1 MKTNKYLFLMLL
13 IALCS
18 MNVTAQQRN
27 ILQVPDVTT
36 QIGNAQLPVS
46 IENTDEIVGVQF
58 DLTLPKGVT
67 AEQVGIIANR
77 GDGHSVTVSQ
87 LSSGAYRVMLHSP
100 QNRPLRGQSGV
111 VMYLPITIP
120 ASFEGGSEHPFAISN
135 AVLGKATGENVLTE
149 AIAGSI
155 RISKLP
161 DLTVK
166 NITCDEQMLSP
177 GDHFVCS
184 WQVENI
190 GEIATGGGWS
200 EQVSLISEDGKLSK
214 LVATIHCDDIID
226 ASGIVS
232 RQAEITLPTLLGIDG
247 QARLQVR
254 IVPDSNTGE
263 STSAQGN
270 NTLKGT
276 SLLHIN
282 KILTLEM
289 SPNRVDENSGRR
301 IALRVNRSGQW
312 TIDETFKLSATG
324 DCRLSVPSS
333 ITIPAGQS
341 GTVVYLTVTDN
352 DVVDDTSDVTMSV
365 EGNDYPAAM
374 AHLTIDDN
382 ELPDLQVTASK
393 SVVNEGETFQLTITA
408 SRVVTTSIEVTL
420 TSENDKRFTY
430 PRKVTIPAGQNS
442 VTVNVMVKDD
452 DIPSEALSVAFTAST
467 PRYNQGE
474 TIVLLEDDDMPVLQ
488 LTLTPNKIV
497 EGAGPVSVT
506 GTLRRT
512 GVTTNKITVRL
523 SDDSNGALYFGTRE
537 LVLNK
542 GVEEVNFNFGPID
555 NTVVDGDRILS
566 VTAAVWLSSCSCS
579 AAGESAGSVS
589 AQLQVFDDDGPAL
602 TLSSTVS
609 TIKEGGKTTLT
620 ISRNTLSS
628 LDQLL
633 TVHLSSDY
641 DENLS
646 YAHTVTIPAGQQTAQ
661 VEITSTKNDVSN
673 DSHTVVFTVQADGF
687 ASGTCWL
694 MVTDQTLPD
703 AMITDFTISSSEVEA
718 GGTATINVTVTNG
731 GSAVLPKQT
740 QIDFF
745 ISGSSMSI
753 GTLHTITDV
762 APGGSITMT
771 KILWLPTVTGSSS
784 LYCVVNNNREVDE
797 LLYSNN
803 ASNYLNIQLL
813 SPYRATVAC
822 DKEVY
827 LPGEII
833 TLTGKVEGNASANSE
848 VEIYL
853 INDGSRQTLSAVTD
867 SEGKFSLSYRPYEKQ
882 MGHFVIGACY
892 PGEKTNTEQAT
903 FDYIGIRR
911 SSQNYITCEVLVGTL
926 YEGTIE
932 VENPTA
938 LSQHNIRAEV
948 VSIPDNCNINFSP
961 VSEISAGGK
970 YSLNYTIEGTA
981 AFEGT
986 EWKNII
992 IRIVSDEGAS
1002 TEFAMY
1008 CYCRLQEAQLTLD
1021 IAKINTS
1028 VTKGIPR
1035 DYPISITNNGAG
1047 ETGRILLSM
1056 PSNIQTVTS
1065 QDIASVKPGETATI
1079 LLRFTTTDD
1088 MPLNVPFTGQIGINC
1103 ENGNGLAL
1111 PFTILPVAE
1120 TEGTLIVDVCDE
1132 YTYYTEEAP
1141 HVKGAKVTVKY
1152 PYSDEVIATG
1162 TTDDNGL
1169 FEVELSEG
1177 YYALT
1182 VTADKHESYQNNL
1195 LIDPGKENRKVVN
1208 LSYEGITVNWNV
1220 EDTEV
1225 EDEYEITT
1233 TVTYETNV
1241 PVPIVITEL
1250 PDYIPVDSMAPGE
1263 SRLFYATLTNKGL
1276 IAAEGVQ
1283 LIFPET
1289 EYLTFEPLIE
1299 FPFKLL
1305 PQQAIVVPFKVT
1317 LDENVPL
1324 INGSNEVSNSRKVP
1338 VPIDMGTIYGGKYK
1352 IVCEIVPKTLWF
1364 WICGSDHQKKMNR
1377 TPVRTAFIENCHLK
1391 MIEGENDDSE
1401 EGGIPDGRGGFL
1413 WFGGDGGSKGTAV
1426 ANDKE
1431 CMTCWEV
1438 LRDKA
1443 VDELID
1449 MIPIYG
1455 CMINAG
1461 RCSQD
1466 EVDKIAGGQLPDMD
1480 TFSCMADATE
1490 CVITEK
1496 ELMEACAAAGGF
1508 GAAVC
1513 TVGKVLKNL
1522 HDILKDLSKCMGFE
1536 WRADSRRKVTG
1547 DAQLSFAQAMDEKNA
1562 IIVGQI
1568 DALFGFY
1575 KEIFGDEAWLEVSY
1589 YDLWSLLRVMTSHR
1603 NAINEN
1609 ELADYRPE
1617 NISEEQ
1623 FNLFVNRVNNSFFS
1637 DNKDTGGQIDFSKI
1651 KLYIDSIVETET
1663 SINQQGYL
1671 STVDMWLHEYNK
1683 YRNILMEGSNSVCAS
1698 VSFEIKQIMTLTRP
1712 AYRGTLVVFNG
1723 HEDTSMTDVKL
1734 NLMVKDEYGNI
1745 VTAREFQINAESIEG
1760 FGGEVSLEDGWTL
1773 DAQQTG
1779 KATVLFI
1786 PTKYA
1791 APTEPKKYSFGGMLN
1806 YIDPFTGLEKSMNL
1820 TPVQLTVNPLPDL
1833 ELTYL
1838 MQRDVY
1844 GDDPLTEDVVE
1855 PVEPAEF
1862 ALIIDNKGY
1871 GEAKNV
1877 RMLTE
1882 QPRIV
1887 ENEKGLLID
1896 FQLVKSQV
1904 NGEPATLSFG
1914 QSIANNFGT
1923 IPAHSQAYAQWW
1935 LESSL
1940 LGHFTSYEVAAR
1952 HVTSYGN
1959 ADLSLVD
1966 TVTIHEMIHGFT
1978 LNTMHPTL
1986 NIPLRGYLV
1995 NDIADAGDL
2004 PDAVYFTDALQQDL
2018 YIAQNGKIDRL
2029 SENEFLLNVMPSQA
2043 GWNYGSV
2050 TDPTHGRQKLTKIV
2064 RKSDGVEIPV
2074 DNIWQTD
2081 RTLRDGI
2088 NWLYE
2093 NRLHFVGNIPADGE
2107 TFVLTFEPK
2116 PELELAVESYNGVP
2130 KDGTVLKEQLTTV
2143 TVKFNKPIKAETFT
2157 IEDITLYCQGIAQD
2171 ASQIVIEKQNEQEY
2185 KLILNDASLSDGYYV
2200 LTVQTAGIEDNEG
2213 FNGSTSKQTSWI
2225 QYVDGKVALIVNV
2238 SPAEGGTVTPESG
2251 RFIYDSDVI
2260 LKATPA
2266 EGYSF
2271 SKWMI
2276 DNETV
2281 STDAEFTYHLYRNTE
2296 LTALFKESVFT
2307 GLQPLEGDA
2316 LHVTITPLPLRDNMF
2331 VSGNFK
2337 EIQHVSIYDMRGIKC
2352 LGLNNIQSGQGIYV
2366 SNLKT
2371 GIYYVQIVTDRGIY
2385 RTKVIKR

>member
-58 DLTLPKGVT
+58 DLTLPEGVT
-67 AEQVGIIANR
+67 AEQVGIMANR
-77 GDGHSVTVSQ
+77 GDGHSVTVSL
-87 LSSGAYRVMLHSP
+87 LSSGAYRVMLHST

-120 ASFEGGSEHPFAISN
+120 ASFKEGYEYPLAITN
-135 AVLGKATGENVLTE
+135 AVLGKASGDNVLTE
-149 AIAGSI
+149 AMAGKI

-166 NITCDEQMLSP
+166 NITCDKQTLNP
-177 GDHFVCS
+177 GDRIACS

-190 GEIATGGGWS
+190 GEIATGGGWG
-200 EQVSLISEDGKLSK
+200 EQVLLISGDGTLSK
-214 LVATIHCDDIID
+214 LIATTHYDDILD

-232 RQAEITLPTLLGIDG
+232 RQTEITLPTLLGMDG
-247 QARLQVR
+247 QVRLQVR

-263 STSAQGN
+263 SKSAQGN
-270 NTLKGT
+270 NIQAGT
-276 SLLHIN
+276 NLLHIN
-282 KILTLEM
+282 KVLTLEM

-301 IALRVNRSGQW
+301 IALRMNRSGRW
-312 TIDETFKLSATG
+312 TVDETFTMTTTADS
-324 DCRLSVPSS
+324 RLSVPSS

-365 EGNDYPAAM
+365 EGNDYPAAV

-382 ELPDLQVTASK
+382 ELPDLRVTASK

-474 TIVLLEDDDMPVLQ
+474 TFVLLEDDDMPVLQ

-555 NTVVDGDRILS
+555 NAQVDGDRTYT

-589 AQLQVFDDDGPAL
+589 ATLAVFDDDGPAL
-602 TLSSTVS
+602 TLTSSLS
-609 TIKEGGKTTLT
+609 TIKEGSKAMFTVG
-620 ISRNTLSS
+620 RNTLAS
-628 LDQLL
+628 LDHPL

-641 DENLS
+641 DDNLS
-646 YAHTVTIPAGQQTAQ
+646 YEHTVTIPAGEQNVQ
-661 VEITSTKNDVSN
+661 VEITSKKNDVSG
-673 DSHTVVFTVQADGF
+673 DTHTAVFTAQAEGF
-687 ASGTCWL
+687 ASATCWL

-703 AMITDFTISSSEVEA
+703 AVITRISSFVSEVTA
-718 GGTATINVTVTNG
+718 GTNMLLALNIANQGFTNLPEGTEIIVRAGDISKNITLHCQLEPDGQTIQETSLPVPEKVGEFTCSAIINNDKRVKELCYTNNYSTYLKMRAIAPFKVSLSTDKTAYSQGESVTLTGNINGIFEKQQDVEIYIIADGAKMTWLTAVDSTGHFSLAWQPYPGLSGHFTAGACFPGEDTKESMVTFDIYGLKQSVPAAITLEPSVGMPVEGTVTLVNTCMQQLTGVSVETIEQPEGISATFDISPDIMG
-731 GSAVLPKQT
+731 GSTVALHYQVESNRPTQGNDWELVKIRVKTNEGVLTYITFYVYTRQPVASLWT
-740 QIDFF
+740 DISQIKTTVTLG
-745 ISGSSMSI
+745 IQRNYSIKLENRGMGETGIINLLLPNWMSNASGSATLSSM
-753 GTLHTITDV
+753 V
-762 APGGSITMT
+762 PGESR
-771 KILWLPTVTGSSS
+771 ILQL
-784 LYCVVNNNREVDE
+784 
-797 LLYSNN
+797 
-803 ASNYLNIQLL
+803 LL
-813 SPYRATVAC
+813 SPSDDMTLNVPQKGTLKIDCEYGNELTV
-822 DKEVY
+822 
-827 LPGEII
+827 
-833 TLTGKVEGNASANSE
+833 
-848 VEIYL
+848 
-853 INDGSRQTLSAVTD
+853 
-867 SEGKFSLSYRPYEKQ
+867 PYE
-882 MGHFVIGACY
+882 V
-892 PGEKTNTEQAT
+892 T
-903 FDYIGIRR
+903 
-911 SSQNYITCEVLVGTL
+911 
-926 YEGTIE
+926 
-932 VENPTA
+932 
-938 LSQHNIRAEV
+938 
-948 VSIPDNCNINFSP
+948 P
-961 VSEISAGGK
+961 VSE
-970 YSLNYTIEGTA
+970 
-981 AFEGT
+981 
-986 EWKNII
+986 
-992 IRIVSDEGAS
+992 
-1002 TEFAMY
+1002 
-1008 CYCRLQEAQLTLD
+1008 
-1021 IAKINTS
+1021 
-1028 VTKGIPR
+1028 VT
-1035 DYPISITNNGAG
+1035 
-1047 ETGRILLSM
+1047 
-1056 PSNIQTVTS
+1056 
-1065 QDIASVKPGETATI
+1065 
-1079 LLRFTTTDD
+1079 
-1088 MPLNVPFTGQIGINC
+1088 
-1103 ENGNGLAL
+1103 
-1111 PFTILPVAE
+1111 
-1120 TEGTLIVDVCDE
+1120 GTLVVDVVDA
-1132 YTYYTEEAP
+1132 YTFYTSEAP
-1141 HVKGAKVTVKY
+1141 HVSGARVEVLT
-1152 PYSDEVIATG
+1152 PYTGELMAEG
-1162 TTDDNGL
+1162 TTGLDGL
-1169 FEVELSEG
+1169 FTTTLPEG
-1177 YYALT
+1177 YYAIN
-1182 VTADKHESYQNNL
+1182 VISEKHEAYSRNL
-1195 LIDPGKENRKVVN
+1195 CVAPGMQTYWQAILQYNPISVN
-1208 LSYEGITVNWNV
+1208 FTMTE
-1220 EDTEV
+1220 TEV
-1225 EDEYEITT
+1225 ADEYEIKTT
-1233 TVTYETNV
+1233 IDYETNV
-1241 PVPIVITEL
+1241 PVPVIIL
-1250 PDYIPVDSMAPGE
+1250 DMPDRIDADQLAEGE
-1263 SRLFYATLTNKGL
+1263 SLLFNAIITNKGL
-1276 IAAEGVQ
+1276 IAGKRTALLLENHP
-1283 LIFPET
+1283 LFN
-1289 EYLTFEPLIE
+1289 FEPLVKSYDLTIAPGQSIVIPIKVTRKNVGQANSSRKIQIAGIEVKCGLRAETITYYDCGVDGQWYRCEKTLMLFMCDITDHNKYTVPE
-1299 FPFKLL
+1299 FPKDSICPPPPVVVGGGSSDPIEIIDPEKWYWHCDPCQNTKLMDL
-1305 PQQAIVVPFKVT
+1305 VFFGASFIPGLNVLVAAAECGGRIHEGKRDAETYLGCASVLAPFMDK
-1317 LDENVPL
+1317 
-1324 INGSNEVSNSRKVP
+1324 IK
-1338 VPIDMGTIYGGKYK
+1338 PIKNRSLTDILNFLVQYSIPCELGLKKDMKLATRAS
-1352 IVCEIVPKTLWF
+1352 EISYL
-1364 WICGSDHQKKMNR
+1364 
-1377 TPVRTAFIENCHLK
+1377 TAFEQML
-1391 MIEGENDDSE
+1391 D
-1401 EGGIPDGRGGFL
+1401 
-1413 WFGGDGGSKGTAV
+1413 
-1426 ANDKE
+1426 
-1431 CMTCWEV
+1431 
-1438 LRDKA
+1438 
-1443 VDELID
+1443 
-1449 MIPIYG
+1449 IPISELRAY
-1455 CMINAG
+1455 
-1461 RCSQD
+1461 
-1466 EVDKIAGGQLPDMD
+1466 IAYL
-1480 TFSCMADATE
+1480 T
-1490 CVITEK
+1490 
-1496 ELMEACAAAGGF
+1496 
-1508 GAAVC
+1508 
-1513 TVGKVLKNL
+1513 
-1522 HDILKDLSKCMGFE
+1522 
-1536 WRADSRRKVTG
+1536 
-1547 DAQLSFAQAMDEKNA
+1547 
-1562 IIVGQI
+1562 
-1568 DALFGFY
+1568 
-1575 KEIFGDEAWLEVSY
+1575 EIFGSDVWAKELDILTQQEFLNVVMEQDGEYFNAVQ
-1589 YDLWSLLRVMTSHR
+1589 LLAYKPV
-1603 NAINEN
+1603 
-1609 ELADYRPE
+1609 D
-1617 NISEEQ
+1617 ISEEML
-1623 FNLFVNRVNNSFFS
+1623 NAFVERMNNTTKLANGIRIDS
-1637 DNKDTGGQIDFSKI
+1637 DNYIHDDIIVSCLHQMAEAERNANERNYANTEEMLEKEFDMLLERLTEASNTICATVKMQI
-1651 KLYIDSIVETET
+1651 TQT
-1663 SINQQGYL
+1663 
-1671 STVDMWLHEYNK
+1671 
-1683 YRNILMEGSNSVCAS
+1683 
-1698 VSFEIKQIMTLTRP
+1698 MTFNRP
-1712 AYRGTLVVFNG
+1712 AYRGTLSVFNG
-1723 HEDTSMTDVKL
+1723 HDSVAMTDARL
-1734 NLMVKDEYGNI
+1734 NLVVKNEYGNI
-1745 VTAREFQINAESIEG
+1745 ATAHEFQINAESLEG
-1760 FGGEVSLEDGWTL
+1760 FGGEVSLTSGWTL
-1773 DAQQTG
+1773 EAQQTG

-1791 APTEPKKYSFGGMLN
+1791 APTEPVKYSFGGSLT
-1806 YIDPFTGLEKSMNL
+1806 YIDPFTGLEVTRDL
-1820 TPVQLTVNPLPDL
+1820 FPVTLTVNPLPDL

-1844 GDDPLTEDVVE
+1844 GDDPLTTDVVE
-1855 PVEPAEF
+1855 PMEEAEF
-1862 ALIIDNKGY
+1862 ALIINNKGN

-1877 RMLTE
+1877 RMVTE
-1882 QPRIV
+1882 HPKIID
-1887 ENEKGLLID
+1887 NEKGLLID
-1896 FQLVKSQV
+1896 FNIKSSQV
-1904 NGEPATLSFG
+1904 NGEPVMLSFG
-1914 QSIANNFGT
+1914 QSIANNFGI

-1940 LGHFTSYEVAAR
+1940 LGHFTSYEVETT
-1952 HVTSYGN
+1952 HVTNYGN

-1986 NIPLRGYLV
+1986 NVPLRGYLV
-1995 NDIADAGDL
+1995 NDIADAEDL
-2004 PDAVYFTDALQQDL
+2004 PDAVYFTDALQQEL

-2130 KDGTVLKEQLTTV
+2130 EDGTVLKEQLTTV

-2157 IEDITLYCQGIAQD
+2157 TEDITLYCQGTAQD

-2185 KLILNDASLSDGYYV
+2185 KLILNDASLGDGYYV

-2251 RFIYDSDVI
+2251 RFMYDSDVI

-2352 LGLNNIQSGQGIYV
+2352 LGLDNIQSGQGIYV